1 MYADFSTRG
10 VLCLIRHPKDMRRAY
25 PITVI
30 PRLPVAVFRVV
41 RQVPAWF
48 RVQVSLYVP
57 KYPYTL
63 LQPFFTDRSQWGF
76 PRSRPISSCMPW
88 PVDSGGSI
96 HPRQLRM
103 ESCCLRDPLDP
114 RHPQHPS
121 FEAVPAL
128 KGTRF
133 PLRPTEFSVY
143 ASPVLFA
150 AILHDSAT
158 GARLDT
164 ERMANPSPTGT
175 FTLLDTPDFAWRE
188 TPIRLTGRWGL
199 FPAVRSCRLLGLRC
213 FRR

>member
-1 MYADFSTRG
+1 MYVNFSTRG

-25 PITVI
+25 PFTVI
-30 PRLPVAVFRVV
+30 PRLPVSVVRVV
-41 RQVPAWF
+41 RQVPAWSCV
-48 RVQVSLYVP
+48 RVSPYVP

-63 LQPFFTDRSQWGF
+63 QQPFFTGRSQWGF
-76 PRSRPISSCMPW
+76 PSSRPISSCMPW

-103 ESCCLRDPLDP
+103 KSCCLRSPLSP

-128 KGTRF
+128 QGART
-133 PLRPTEFSVY
+133 PLRPTGFSVY

-150 AILHDSAT
+150 ALLHDSAT

-175 FTLLDTPDFAWRE
+175 FTLKDTPDLAWRE
-188 TPIRLTGRWGL
+188 TGMALT
-199 FPAVRSCRLLGLRC
+199 CRL
-213 FRR
+213 FRAGRKPG